1 MILEPQCGE
10 PCRSAA
16 FESDNGHAT
25 LRKLQIRPEPMNKN
39 QQTFFSVALS
49 GLLLLAAGCSVTPS
63 SQEGDKVAAKP
74 PAAEPSLAPE
84 KATAAA
90 PAAPV
95 IAPVPRSEPP
105 KAEKPVAKPAAKPAA
120 TAQKPQAAVPATPAA
135 PAPAPLALD
144 TLEQRLKDT
153 PAIGVFTKLTLKNQV
168 DELVDRF
175 RDHHAGRGGASM
187 SQLRQSFEQLL
198 GKVQSLLKDGDPNL
212 ATAIAQSREAIWSV
226 LTDPA
231 KFAKL

>member
-1 MILEPQCGE
+1 
-10 PCRSAA
+10 
-16 FESDNGHAT
+16 
-25 LRKLQIRPEPMNKN
+25 MNRIP
-39 QQTFFSVALS
+39 QTFFSAALA
-49 GLLLLAAGCSVTPS
+49 GLLLFSAGCSVTPS
-63 SQEGDKVAAKP
+63 SPEGDKAAASP
-74 PAAEPSLAPE
+74 PAAAPPSAPE
-84 KATAAA
+84 KAADTA

-105 KAEKPVAKPAAKPAA
+105 KAEKPATKPAAKTA
-120 TAQKPQAAVPATPAA
+120 TAPAQKPQTAA
-135 PAPAPLALD
+135 PAKAAAPGPAPLALD

-187 SQLRQSFEQLL
+187 PQLRQSFEQLL
-198 GKVQSLLKDGDPNL
+198 TKVQSLLKDGDPNL

-226 LTDPA
+226 LTDPV